1 MLSKNQTEV
10 LEEPK
15 PEASTDMLL
24 SQDGVQKSLNPAPTA
39 MAMAGNGGMNDP
51 PVGT

>member
-10 LEEPK
+10 LESPV

-24 SQDGVQKSLNPAPTA
+24 NQDGGQKSLNPAPTA
-39 MAMAGNGGMNDP
+39 MAGNGGMNDP
-51 PVGT
+51 PDSNG